1 MSDTSRTNEK
11 APDDTPQQGFSEQER
26 AGVRARAAELKAEAR
41 GGRGG
46 RKAAADEA
54 AVLSAIA
61 EMASPDRELA
71 ERVHAVVTATAP
83 ELAPKLWYGQPA
95 YARAGKVVCFFRS
108 GQQDKE
114 RYSSFGFTPEAQLD
128 EDGGLWPTSYAL
140 TELGS
145 AGEAAIAELVRK
157 AVG

>member
-1 MSDTSRTNEK
+1 MSDTSRAGEK
-11 APDDTPQQGFSEQER
+11 APDDAAAQGFAEHER
-26 AGVRARAAELKAEAR
+26 GARRARAAELRAEAR

-54 AVLSAIA
+54 AVLSTIA

-71 ERVHAVVTATAP
+71 ERVHAVVTAAAP

-108 GQQDKE
+108 GQKDKE
-114 RYSSFGFTPEAQLD
+114 RYSSFGFGPEAHLD
-128 EDGGLWPTSYAL
+128 DDGGMWPTSYAL
-140 TELGS
+140 TGLGA
-145 AGEAAIAELVRK
+145 AGEAAISELVRK
-157 AVG
+157 AVA